1 MAKKEKKLTEKEQ
14 KRLEIYEE
22 KAKALEEQGYTKKL
36 MMVSPLMANLG
47 SLLVTVP
54 FVVLYV
60 WAFLAICGK
69 EPFSFIRDFT
79 PIFLFLL
86 CYIVLIV
93 LHELIHGFTWKTFLK
108 DKSVIEFGF
117 NAAAFAPYCA
127 CTAPLTKSQYIWGA
141 LMPTLWLGFLLGAV
155 SIYASNAFLLVLSCG
170 MMIGGGGDFLMIIN
184 LLKNKVSTKDVL
196 YYDHPTEIG
205 SVMFYR

>member
-1 MAKKEKKLTEKEQ
+1 MAKKEQKLTEKEQ
-14 KRLEIYEE
+14 KRLEIYEQ

-47 SLLVTVP
+47 SLLVTLP
-54 FVVLYV
+54 FVILYV
-60 WAFLAICGK
+60 ALFLVICGA
-69 EPFSFIRDFT
+69 EPFSHIRSFT

-93 LHELIHGFTWKTFLK
+93 LHELIHGFTWKLCLK
-108 DKSVIEFGF
+108 EKSIIEFGF
-117 NAAAFAPYCA
+117 NKAAFAPYCA
-127 CTAPLTKSQYIWGA
+127 CTAPLTKSQYILGA
-141 LMPTLWLGFLLGAV
+141 IMPTLWLGFLLGVV

-170 MMIGGGGDFLMIIN
+170 MLIGGGGDFLMIIN
-184 LLKNKVSTKDVL
+184 LLKNRVQTKDVL
-196 YYDHPTEIG
+196 YYDHPTQIG